1 MANPR
6 QRRKLRSGSHT
17 PVHHSRQA
25 KRLLKKQPPIKGPK
39 VLQEAWDK
47 HKTVR
52 QNYEALGLVASLNP
66 NASGG
71 SETRVQGE
79 VKESVGEVV
88 SHEEKEGGIPKG
100 YGRII
105 RDENGNI
112 VDVELGESE
121 EEDEEERLPEDVF
134 EDSKEKGAAE
144 WVAVGSRGD
153 SSSTHVVQGKHP
165 LFRSRVDIGITYVI
179 TALEEMSQGG
189 GGKMPRYTSLGEL
202 KTLRKLVEKHSDDV
216 EAMARDRKLNVEQRT
231 AGELRRAIQKAGGLS
246 LLRTNGWQRRQRGA
260 GGSKCARLNG
270 SRRIIDPPSDRQVAR
285 YGNEQAGTKLVGK
298 WRHILPSSGSLAE
311 NLIWGRRT
319 RGSNQLECVHSR
331 P

>member
-153 SSSTHVVQGKHP
+153 SSSTHVVQ
-165 LFRSRVDIGITYVI
+165 
-179 TALEEMSQGG
+179 ALEEMSQGG

-246 LLRTNGWQRRQRGA
+246 LLRT
-260 GGSKCARLNG
+260 
-270 SRRIIDPPSDRQVAR
+270 DR
-285 YGNEQAGTKLVGK
+285 
-298 WRHILPSSGSLAE
+298 
-311 NLIWGRRT
+311 
-319 RGSNQLECVHSR
+319 
-331 P
+331 